1 VARFG
6 RLSSSVIVN
15 VGPVGLRVRDGSSC
29 KLERATYDS
38 VAFHFIAANDHP
50 DHDTIATFW
59 SRFLKDI
66 EALFVRMLEL
76 AREVGLLGLARWDWT
91 ARKSTQCQPA
101 QRAVL

>member
-76 AREVGLLGLARWDWT
+76 AREVGLLGLAPWDWR